1 MIDPRRQATKSKGR
15 TGCPARPLKLTIL
28 LEKSVIDLLLDLVG
42 GLGHVATCSADILTN
57 TTDGMASGERKGGD
71 GNEG

>member
-15 TGCPARPLKLTIL
+15 IGCPMRPLKLTML
-28 LEKSVIDLLLDLVG
+28 LGKSVIDLLLDLVG
-42 GLGHVATCSADILTN
+42 GLGDIATGSADILTN
-57 TTDGMASGERKGGD
+57 TTDSVASGERKSGD

>member
-15 TGCPARPLKLTIL
+15 TGCPVRPLKSTMIL
-28 LEKSVIDLLLDLVG
+28 GKSVIDLLLNLVG
-42 GLGHVATCSADILTN
+42 GLGDIATCSTDILTN
-57 TTDGMASGERKGGD
+57 TTHGVASGERQGGD

>member
-1 MIDPRRQATKSKGR
+1 MIDTRRQATKSKGR
-15 TGCPARPLKLTIL
+15 TGCPARPFKLTIL

-42 GLGHVATCSADILTN
+42 GLGDIATCSTDILTN
-57 TTDGMASGERKGGD
+57 TTDSVASGERQGGD